1 MNDVFSADLWTV
13 LLVMLVGGIIGGTVN
28 FFYAPVPGD
37 QPNSLGRCVILGIGA
52 SALVPVFLFVTQSK
66 ILDKLFNPVQAGV
79 LTESEKAINML
90 VFIGLCLLAAIS
102 SARFIASVSDRVI
115 AQLEKKVEQ
124 NAEEIEKTKSKV
136 EAVETDA
143 HQAGETAAAT
153 EEKTRENKESIRA
166 LKDMQRSRIL
176 TGAGA
181 SGRAIALANEPRLNP
196 PPVSDRPL
204 VADDPQKGRWGGQ
217 PTRSSCQLSALV
229 RAVDSDN
236 DFFRVLLRVTAP
248 DSMPLPA
255 GSTVVFHLHS
265 TFRPPVRSVVMDQH
279 KAALELV
286 AWGAFTVG
294 AVLPDGTELELDL
307 SDPTDVPDAP
317 LSFRSL

>member
-79 LTESEKAINML
+79 LTESEKAINIL

-181 SGRAIALANEPRLNP
+181 SGRAVALANEPQLNP
-196 PPVSDRPL
+196 PRSATGLWWPMTRRRDDGADSPPAAVASCRPRSEPL
-204 VADDPQKGRWGGQ
+204 TATTIFFECCSGSPPPIRCPCPPGR
-217 PTRSSCQLSALV
+217 LS
-229 RAVDSDN
+229 
-236 DFFRVLLRVTAP
+236 FFTCTAP
-248 DSMPLPA
+248 SGHPC
-255 GSTVVFHLHS
+255 
-265 TFRPPVRSVVMDQH
+265 
-279 KAALELV
+279 AA
-286 AWGAFTVG
+286 W
-294 AVLPDGTELELDL
+294 
-307 SDPTDVPDAP
+307 
-317 LSFRSL
+317 